1 MTRLAVRRRWF
12 SDRSTIGELR
22 IDGEFFCYTLE
33 DAERMEKIAGETAI
47 PAGEYEVRM
56 TYSPRFKQ
64 AMPILLD
71 VPNFD
76 GVRIHW
82 GNTPDDTEG
91 CLLLGTTRGADFIGN
106 SREAFNSFMVAL
118 RKLLAGGDGDGR
130 VFLSIED
137 AETGAA

>member
-1 MTRLAVRRRWF
+1 MTRLSVRRKWF
-12 SDRSTIGELR
+12 SDRSTIGELH

-47 PAGEYEVRM
+47 PPGEYEVRM

-64 AMPILLD
+64 AMPVLLD
-71 VPNFD
+71 VPNFE

-91 CLLLGTTRGADFIGN
+91 CLLLGTSRGVDFVGN
-106 SREAFNSFMVAL
+106 SREAFNNFMVAL
-118 RKLLAGGDGDGR
+118 RKL
-130 VFLSIED
+130 S
-137 AETGAA
+137 